1 MRVIVIMAST
11 ESSMGFAD
19 TRVAAVCEDW
29 FAAEQEKKRLT
40 DLDPR
45 SKYHLIE
52 RTLTRRKE
60 I

>member
-1 MRVIVIMAST
+1 MAST

-60 I
+60 S